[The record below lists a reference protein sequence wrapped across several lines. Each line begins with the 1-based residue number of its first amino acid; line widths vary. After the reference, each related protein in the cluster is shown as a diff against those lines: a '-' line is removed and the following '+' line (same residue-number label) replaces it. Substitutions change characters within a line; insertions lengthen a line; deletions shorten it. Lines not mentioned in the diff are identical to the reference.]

1 MGFRAAGDGVTFH
14 RQRVIADAKRR
25 CLGLV
30 ARGWEPPNRN
40 EPIDVI
46 GARGGSSLM
55 LGVQLFEWG
64 GYASEHDRL
73 IGSKIVNVLSGGM
86 GPSRQVTAQHLLD
99 LEREAFVSLCGEEK
113 TQARIQFM
121 LEKRKPLRN

>member
-1 MGFRAAGDGVTFH
+1 MRP
-14 RQRVIADAKRR
+14 RIADVVNIGTT
-25 CLGLV
+25 LGQSTDGTTAGTTDRYNPV
-30 ARGWEPPNRN
+30 F
-40 EPIDVI
+40 DVTGNGSI
-46 GARGGSSLM
+46 G
-55 LGVQLFEWG
+55 
-64 GYASEHDRL
+64 
-73 IGSKIVNVLSGGM
+73 IGDITNVISKIVNVLSGGM